1 MNITPNRLKGKM
13 AGNNSSLPPRACRR
27 KRPYTE
33 LLQTPHFYSKPVPPV
48 RKPSK
53 FVLSDLKYILYSLEK
68 NKATACFR
76 GPPDPAFYPDY
87 ATVVPSHI
95 DLTMIQR
102 GVENGLYRR
111 DQAKFKEDVEMIW
124 ANAMR
129 YYPPSSTMHALA
141 EACCKDFRAL
151 WRRLEQASNPIKSM
165 EARVNDLEIQIKD
178 VLKRL
183 THLSQRR
190 RRPLNSKEIQS
201 LETMLG
207 ALSPHNRVGLL
218 AVLPKHV
225 SVLGTEININMGQMS
240 CEEFL
245 LVKRYVKSCGKQG
258 KRQEVNREKGELE
271 LQVRKGEAEI
281 MQARAVMCSDSS
293 DSSEESDEGEDNGQI

>member
-13 AGNNSSLPPRACRR
+13 AGNNSPLPPRACRR

-33 LLQTPHFYSKPVPPV
+33 LLQTPHIPSKPIPPV

-53 FVLSDLKYILYSLEK
+53 FVLSDLKYILSSLEK

-95 DLTMIQR
+95 DLTMIQQ

-124 ANAMR
+124 TNAMR

-141 EACCKDFRAL
+141 KTCCKDFRAL
-151 WRRLEQASNPIKSM
+151 WRQLEQTRNPIKSM
-165 EARVNDLEIQIKD
+165 EARVNDLETQIKG

-183 THLSQRR
+183 TYLSQRS
-190 RRPLNSKEIQS
+190 RRPLNLKEIQS
-201 LETMLG
+201 IETMLR
-207 ALSPHNRVGLL
+207 ALSPSNRLGLL

-225 SVLGTEININMGQMS
+225 SVFGTEINVNMEEMS
-240 CEEFL
+240 HEEYL
-245 LVKRYVKSCGKQG
+245 LIKRYVKSCGKQG
-258 KRQEVNREKGELE
+258 KPQEVNQEKGEFE

-293 DSSEESDEGEDNGQI
+293 DSSEDSDEGEDNGQR